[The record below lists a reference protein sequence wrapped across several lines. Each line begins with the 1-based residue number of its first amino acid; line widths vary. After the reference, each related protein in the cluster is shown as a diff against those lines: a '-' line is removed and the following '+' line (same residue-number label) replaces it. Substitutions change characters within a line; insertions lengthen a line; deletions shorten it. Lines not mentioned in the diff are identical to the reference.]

1 MSAIIETNNLNFY
14 YGKHHAIQNLNL
26 EVPESSIYGFLGPN
40 GAGKSTTI
48 KLLLGLL
55 KSGDSN
61 IFVFGKEFIVNR
73 YEILA
78 YVGCLIESPSLYRYL
93 TAYESLRYLNYIYQ
107 VGEDRINSVLKIV
120 GLWEDR
126 NKKVRQFSSGMKQR
140 LGIGISMLHC
150 PKLLI
155 LDEPINGLDPKGV
168 VEIRELLLRL
178 QDEGT
183 TIFISSHILSEV
195 EKLCTH
201 LGIINQGNLIYQG
214 SMAKILS
221 NSTRNVSIQTSD
233 NNKTSEILTSQFK
246 IISKDQNM
254 VKIIVKSNQD
264 FNKMIYCLTQNQ
276 IEVFNMETVTG
287 SLEDIF
293 IDLTLN

>member
-1 MSAIIETNNLNFY
+1 M
-14 YGKHHAIQNLNL
+14 
-26 EVPESSIYGFLGPN
+26 
-40 GAGKSTTI
+40 
-48 KLLLGLL
+48 LLGLL
-55 KSGDSN
+55 KSSEPN
-61 IFVFGKEFIVNR
+61 IFLLGKEFLVNK
-73 YEILA
+73 YEILTN
-78 YVGCLIESPSLYRYL
+78 VGCLIESPSLYRHL
-93 TAYESLRYLNYIYQ
+93 TAYESLKYLNYIYQ

-120 GLWEDR
+120 GLWDDR

-168 VEIRELLLRL
+168 VETRELLLKL
-178 QDEGT
+178 QNEGT

-214 SMAKILS
+214 SMSKILS

-233 NNKTSEILTSQFK
+233 NNKTAEILTSQFK
-246 IISKDQNM
+246 IESKDQNM
-254 VKIIVKSNQD
+254 VKITVKSNQD

-276 IEVFNMETVTG
+276 IEVFNIETLTG

>member
-1 MSAIIETNNLNFY
+1 MTAIIETNNLNFY
-14 YGKHHAIQNLNL
+14 YGKHHAIHNLNL

-55 KSGDSN
+55 KSCEPN
-61 IFVFGKEFIVNR
+61 IFLFGKEFLVNK
-73 YEILA
+73 YEILTN
-78 YVGCLIESPSLYRYL
+78 VGCLIESPSLYRHL
-93 TAYESLRYLNYIYQ
+93 TAYESLKYLNYIYQ

-120 GLWEDR
+120 GLWDDR

-168 VEIRELLLRL
+168 VETRELLLKL
-178 QDEGT
+178 QNEGT

-214 SMAKILS
+214 SMSKILS

-233 NNKTSEILTSQFK
+233 NNKTAEILTSQFK
-246 IISKDQNM
+246 IESKDQNM
-254 VKIIVKSNQD
+254 VKITVKSNQD

-276 IEVFNMETVTG
+276 IEVFNIETLTG